1 MAFKREDEVA
11 VQSTQQNNRVALKL
25 MKAIVSR
32 LKPLLRWLIL
42 GACLFF
48 LAAVLKQNWESITTI
63 RITEV
68 RWACLVMAL
77 GVTLGAH
84 ILAGWVWAWILRRDF
99 QQSVPWGWIIQAY
112 LQTNIA
118 KYLPGNIWHYYG
130 RVRAATKAGASLET
144 ATVSVLLEPLLM
156 AAAALLV
163 AVFSSQA
170 IATRQGVL
178 ILLLHWLVLAGILLA
193 LHPKILNL
201 LIHKLATAKQ
211 KANPSSATVAAPIA
225 LNHYP
230 WIAVLG
236 ELGFLLLRGGGF
248 LLTFQVLSSFTLSQV
263 PLLFSAFSLAWLLGL
278 VVPGAPGG
286 IGVFEATA
294 ISLLGREFPPGLLL
308 GVVALYRLVSV
319 ASEALGAGLGWLD
332 QQVDK
337 E

>member
-1 MAFKREDEVA
+1 
-11 VQSTQQNNRVALKL
+11 
-25 MKAIVSR
+25 MKILPIASR
-32 LKPLLRWLIL
+32 LKPLLRWVIL

-48 LAAVLKQNWESITTI
+48 LAAVLKQNWESVTTL
-63 RITEV
+63 RVTEAG
-68 RWACLVMAL
+68 WACLIMAL
-77 GVTLGAH
+77 GVTLCAH
-84 ILAGWVWAWILRRDF
+84 IVAGWVWGWMLRRDF
-99 QQSVPWGWIIQAY
+99 QQAVPWNWIIQTY

-130 RVRAATKAGASLET
+130 RVQAATKAGASLET

-170 IATRQGVL
+170 IATQYGLL
-178 ILLLHWLVLAGILLA
+178 ILLLHWLVLVGILLA
-193 LHPKILNL
+193 LQPKVLNL
-201 LIHKLATAKQ
+201 LIHKLAKAKQ
-211 KANPSSATVAAPIA
+211 KATPAPEPVATPVS

-230 WIAVLG
+230 WMALLG

-248 LLTFQVLSSFTLSQV
+248 LLTFQALSSFTSSQV
-263 PLLFSAFSLAWLLGL
+263 PVLFSAFSLAWLLGL

-286 IGVFEATA
+286 MGVFEATV
-294 ISLLGREFPPGLLL
+294 ISLLGREFPSGLLL

-332 QQVDK
+332 QQRDRNWHGARGTK
-337 E
+337 QRQ

>member
-1 MAFKREDEVA
+1 
-11 VQSTQQNNRVALKL
+11 
-25 MKAIVSR
+25 MKAIASR
-32 LKPLLRWLIL
+32 LKPLLRWVIL

-63 RITEV
+63 RITEAG
-68 RWACLVMAL
+68 WACLIMAL
-77 GVTLGAH
+77 GMTLYAH
-84 ILAGWVWAWILRRDF
+84 IMAGWVWAWMLRRDF

-130 RVRAATKAGASLET
+130 RVRAATKAGATLET
-144 ATVSVLLEPLLM
+144 AMVSVLLEPLLM

-170 IATRQGVL
+170 IATQHGFL
-178 ILLLHWLVLAGILLA
+178 ILLLHWLVLVGILLA
-193 LHPKILNL
+193 LRPKILNL
-201 LIHKLATAKQ
+201 LIHKLAKAKQ
-211 KANPSSATVAAPIA
+211 QALPSSEAVEPVS

-230 WIAVLG
+230 WVALLG

-248 LLTFQVLSSFTLSQV
+248 LLTFQVLSSFTLSEV

-278 VVPGAPGG
+278 IVPGAPGG

-294 ISLLGREFPPGLLL
+294 ISLLGREFPSGLLL

-332 QQVDK
+332 QQMTRTQ
-337 E
+337 

>member
-1 MAFKREDEVA
+1 
-11 VQSTQQNNRVALKL
+11 

-32 LKPLLRWLIL
+32 LKPFLRWVIL

-48 LAAVLKQNWESITTI
+48 LATVLKQNWDSITTL
-63 RITEV
+63 RITGAG
-68 RWACLVMAL
+68 WACLIIAL

-84 ILAGWVWAWILRRDF
+84 ITAGWVWAWMLRRDF

-130 RVRAATKAGASLET
+130 RVRAATQAGASLET

-170 IATRQGVL
+170 IASRQGLL
-178 ILLLHWLVLAGILLA
+178 ILLLHWLVLVGILLA
-193 LHPKILNL
+193 LHPNGLNL
-201 LIHKLATAKQ
+201 LIHRLAKAKQ
-211 KANPSSATVAAPIA
+211 KAIPASEPVAVPVS

-230 WIAVLG
+230 WVALLG

-248 LLTFQVLSSFTLSQV
+248 LLTFQALSCFTLAQV
-263 PLLFSAFSLAWLLGL
+263 PLLLSAFSLAWLLGL

-294 ISLLGREFPPGLLL
+294 LSLLGRDFPSGLLL

-319 ASEALGAGLGWLD
+319 ASEGLGAGLGWLD
-332 QQVDK
+332 RQMDRT
-337 E
+337 

>member
-1 MAFKREDEVA
+1 
-11 VQSTQQNNRVALKL
+11 
-25 MKAIVSR
+25 MKAIASR
-32 LKPLLRWLIL
+32 LKPFLRWVIL
-42 GACLFF
+42 SACLFF
-48 LAAVLKQNWESITTI
+48 LAAVLKHNWDSITTL
-63 RITEV
+63 RLTEAG
-68 RWACLVMAL
+68 WACLIMAL

-84 ILAGWVWAWILRRDF
+84 ITAGWVWGWMLRRDF
-99 QQSVPWGWIIQAY
+99 QQSVPWRWIIQAY

-130 RVRAATKAGASLET
+130 RVRAATEAGASLEA

-170 IATRQGVL
+170 IATRHGVL
-178 ILLLHWLVLAGILLA
+178 ILLLHWLGLVAILLA
-193 LHPKILNL
+193 LHPNVLNL
-201 LIHKLATAKQ
+201 LIQKLAKAKQ
-211 KANPSSATVAAPIA
+211 KAIPAAAAVAAPVS

-230 WIAVLG
+230 WVALLG

-248 LLTFQVLSSFTLSQV
+248 LLTFQALGSFTLSQV

-294 ISLLGREFPPGLLL
+294 LSLLGREFPSGLLL
-308 GVVALYRLVSV
+308 GVVALYRLISV
-319 ASEALGAGLGWLD
+319 AAEALGAGLGWLD
-332 QQVDK
+332 RQMDRH
-337 E
+337 

>member
-1 MAFKREDEVA
+1 
-11 VQSTQQNNRVALKL
+11 
-25 MKAIVSR
+25 MKAIASR
-32 LKPLLRWLIL
+32 LKPLLRWVIL

-48 LAAVLKQNWESITTI
+48 LAAVLKQNWESVTTI
-63 RITEV
+63 RITEAG
-68 RWACLVMAL
+68 WACLIMAL
-77 GVTLGAH
+77 GVTLYAH
-84 ILAGWVWAWILRRDF
+84 IVAGWVWGWILRRDF
-99 QQSVPWGWIIQAY
+99 QQLVPWAWIIQAY

-130 RVRAATKAGASLET
+130 RVQAATQAGASLEA

-170 IATRQGVL
+170 IVSQYGFL
-178 ILLLHWLVLAGILLA
+178 SLLLHWLILVGILLA
-193 LHPKILNL
+193 LHPKVLNL
-201 LIHKLATAKQ
+201 LIRKLAKAKQ
-211 KANPSSATVAAPIA
+211 KATPVLKSVATPVS

-230 WIAVLG
+230 WMALLG

-248 LLTFQVLSSFTLSQV
+248 LLTFQALSSFTSSQV
-263 PLLFSAFSLAWLLGL
+263 PVLFSAFSLAWLLGL

-286 IGVFEATA
+286 MGVFEATV
-294 ISLLGREFPPGLLL
+294 ISLLGREFPSGLLL

-332 QQVDK
+332 QQRDK
-337 E
+337 NWHGARGTGQETFSD